1 MIKRK
6 LSTCIKMFI
15 VLSLAACSGSEPECL
30 PKPDITLTA
39 KHMKEESGQSTI
51 EGSVFNSSLTNDY
64 KDPKLR
70 IDFYDAT
77 GKNISAQEFT
87 IEKKIGKGQAE
98 EFSFDFMAPVGAD
111 SASWSIACA
120 KDL

>member
-1 MIKRK
+1 MKRK
-6 LSTCIKMFI
+6 FSAAIKTFI

-30 PKPDITLTA
+30 PKADITLTA

-87 IEKKIGKGQAE
+87 IEKEIGKGQAE

-120 KDL
+120 KDI